1 MTLAKVRNLRKG
13 GETES
18 PRPTLLQANKK
29 GRPHKGRP
37 SVQLA
42 LGNGTTVSSS
52 PPGPALSEAEGPA
65 LSEVEGSRIHPGQL
79 APCPVHAEREVVA
92 VLAPDGQVIYRKIAI
107 LPGAT
112 PRQPEVNALYQL
124 GRGHA
129 EEASSR
135 W

>member
-52 PPGPALSEAEGPA
+52 PPGPALSEA
-65 LSEVEGSRIHPGQL
+65 EGSRIHPGQL